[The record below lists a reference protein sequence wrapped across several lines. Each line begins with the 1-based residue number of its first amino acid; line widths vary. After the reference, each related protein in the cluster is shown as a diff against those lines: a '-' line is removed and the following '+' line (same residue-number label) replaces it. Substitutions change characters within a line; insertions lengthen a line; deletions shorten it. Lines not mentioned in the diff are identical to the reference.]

1 MKGKV
6 MYDHLFVGVDTHKNS
21 HTAAVLSGYFDTE
34 ATITFA
40 NSYQGFD
47 KFAKKLNKIA
57 DDKSLLFGLE
67 DSQGLGNSLAEFLI
81 DKDFLVVDVNPV
93 YTDRGRKHTI
103 HRDKSDD
110 RDAILIAKTLIRERG
125 NLHPVTI
132 NKNSL
137 ALRELVRHRQILVEE
152 STRLKNRLHVLLFN
166 QYGHTCSIFS
176 SLFSKVALAFFARY
190 PNPSML
196 GSICPDS
203 LADFLKANS
212 KGRYSKKKAE
222 AILSSLNNS
231 IDNNLT
237 DARAYIIKKHIER
250 LLEITEELSQMKD
263 MLSCIV
269 EKSSYGSLTSIP
281 GVDVITA
288 AKIISSVVDIGR
300 FSSSAKLAK
309 FAGIAPREKSTGKK
323 QKFQK
328 SKHGKKYLRSTIYF
342 MALAHISKTRNG
354 RDKNPISR
362 AYYLKKVAE
371 GKTKKEAITCLCR
384 RLIDLIFAVMR
395 DRSIYN
401 FSKSEFTK
409 QHNVILNTIVA

>member
-1 MKGKV
+1 MQSC
-6 MYDHLFVGVDTHKNS
+6 LFVGIDTHKSS
-21 HTAAVLSGYFDTE
+21 HTAAVLSDYFDTE
-34 ATITFA
+34 ATITFD
-40 NSYQGFD
+40 NSYQGFCV
-47 KFAKKLNKIA
+47 FLEKLKTIA
-57 DDKSLLFGLE
+57 EGKSFLFGLE
-67 DSQGLGNSLAEFLI
+67 DSQGLGNYLAEFLI
-81 DKDFLVVDVNPV
+81 EKGYLVLDVNPV

-103 HRDKSDD
+103 HRDKSDNK
-110 RDAILIAKTLIRERG
+110 DACLIAKTLIREKN
-125 NLHPVTI
+125 NLHQVRI
-132 NKNSL
+132 NRNSL

-152 STRLKNRLHVLLFN
+152 STKLKNRLHGLLFN
-166 QYGHTCSIFS
+166 QYGQTLSIFS
-176 SLFSKVALAFFARY
+176 SLFNKVALAFFARY

-196 GSICPDS
+196 GSISPYS
-203 LADFLKANS
+203 LTDFLKANS
-212 KGRYSKKKAE
+212 KGRYGEKKAR
-222 AILSSLNNS
+222 AILSSPNIS
-231 IDNNLT
+231 MTDNLT
-237 DARAYIIKKHIER
+237 DTRSYIIRKHVER
-250 LLEITEELSQMKD
+250 LVQIAEELTQIREL
-263 MLSCIV
+263 LSTLV

-288 AKIISSVVDIGR
+288 AKIISSVTDIGR

-309 FAGIAPREKSTGKK
+309 FAGIAPREKSSGKK
-323 QKFQK
+323 QIFQK

-362 AYYLKKVAE
+362 AYYLKKIAE